1 MGDSEKRILVTDDD
15 DAIRALLLTILRRRG
30 FKVDTARNGIEGLE
44 HIRRCRY
51 SLVVLDL
58 MMPMMSGYGVLD
70 EIEKMDVGQRPMV
83 LVFTAGTTTQTL
95 NPAIVAGA
103 VRKPFDIELLVDTI
117 TACIASSRDIAQID
131 GCPAAETERPGAV
144 AERGEKP
151 N

>member
-1 MGDSEKRILVTDDD
+1 MGETEKRILVTDDD

-44 HIRRCRY
+44 QIRRCRY

-58 MMPMMSGYGVLD
+58 MMPLMNGYAVLD
-70 EIEKMDVGQRPMV
+70 ELETLPQDQRPMV
-83 LVFTAGTTTQTL
+83 LVFTAGNTIQPL

-103 VRKPFDIELLVDTI
+103 IRKPFDIELLVDTI
-117 TACIASSRDIAQID
+117 TACIASSRDVAQID
-131 GCPAAETERPGAV
+131 GCPAAETESRPAV
-144 AERGEKP
+144 VERDKP